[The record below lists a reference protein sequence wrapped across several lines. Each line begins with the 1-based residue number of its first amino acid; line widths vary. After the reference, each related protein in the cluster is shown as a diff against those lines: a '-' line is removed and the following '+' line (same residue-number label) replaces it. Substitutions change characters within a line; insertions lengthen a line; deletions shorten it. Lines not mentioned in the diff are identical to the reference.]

1 MNRLFKITV
10 VSLLTLAG
18 LLIVAFVLLRCVFR
32 DEATA
37 MLLDRQ
43 KKERVELLRSAAAYA
58 AEPGADYRFTYRQD
72 TARAREISRYFRL
85 DTLLQAD
92 APTWE
97 RALTLAR
104 FVARNIPHANQSVY
118 PERRNAIGL
127 WEYTRE
133 VEPAFNCRL
142 HSIMLH
148 ELMLASGI
156 TNRFVTCLPADSL
169 DNDCHVVNLVW
180 LPERKKWAMLDSDM
194 RAWVSSPD
202 GTPLSLGE
210 MRERY
215 IAGEQTEIHWLL
227 ESRGEEYRSYYD
239 AYWAKNLYWFE
250 SWDTTTYDRE
260 NGTQTEGRIIALVP
274 PGYSGFQQTA
284 TGVRTSD
291 AERFWAA
298 PDSAE

>member
-1 MNRLFKITV
+1 MRPHATY
-10 VSLLTLAG
+10 
-18 LLIVAFVLLRCVFR
+18 AFPPARGNPQPTEGVFLQIR
-32 DEATA
+32 
-37 MLLDRQ
+37 
-43 KKERVELLRSAAAYA
+43 
-58 AEPGADYRFTYRQD
+58 PD

-97 RALTLAR
+97 RAPTLAR

-148 ELMLASGI
+148 ELML
-156 TNRFVTCLPADSL
+156 
-169 DNDCHVVNLVW
+169 
-180 LPERKKWAMLDSDM
+180 DSDM

-210 MRERY
+210 MRERC
-215 IAGEQTEIHWLL
+215 IAGEPTEIHWLL

-260 NGTQTEGRIIALVP
+260 NGTQTDGRIIALVP

-298 PDSAE
+298 PGSAE